1 MLEFDRKWLLCSTLL
16 ILKHVPL
23 FVVFFFNALFYVIS
37 GFVSKQSEISR
48 LESRSKLLTEELAQ
62 AKTTTE
68 SLMRTLEDTQD
79 QNKVRKHFTRLIAFE
94 SI

>member
-1 MLEFDRKWLLCSTLL
+1 M
-16 ILKHVPL
+16 IP
-23 FVVFFFNALFYVIS
+23 

-68 SLMRTLEDTQD
+68 SLTKTLEDTQD
-79 QNKVRKHFTRLIAFE
+79 QNKVREHFTRVTAFRIDLRR
-94 SI
+94 SVGYHHFSV

>member
-1 MLEFDRKWLLCSTLL
+1 M
-16 ILKHVPL
+16 
-23 FVVFFFNALFYVIS
+23 IS

-68 SLMRTLEDTQD
+68 SLTRTLEDTQD
-79 QNKVRKHFTRLIAFE
+79 QNKVRKHFTRLIDFE

>member
-1 MLEFDRKWLLCSTLL
+1 MLEFDRKRLLCLTLL

-23 FVVFFFNALFYVIS
+23 FVFVFFHALFYVIS

-68 SLMRTLEDTQD
+68 SLTRTLEDTQD